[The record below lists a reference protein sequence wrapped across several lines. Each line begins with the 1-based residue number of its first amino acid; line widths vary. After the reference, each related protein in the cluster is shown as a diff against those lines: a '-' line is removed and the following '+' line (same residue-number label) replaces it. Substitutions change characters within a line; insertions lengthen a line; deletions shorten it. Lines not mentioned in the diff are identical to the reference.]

1 MNRFGARRIT
11 LEWWLVVILSS
22 MIVLAL
28 IQGRIGER
36 LDGLVYDQLLQLAR
50 HDPDPAIL
58 LVTIDS
64 QSLQEAGRWP
74 WPRDRH
80 AALIERLADAGA
92 RAIAYDVLFVEPS
105 PQDDALARAMQRAG
119 SVYLPHLLDSP
130 GWDGARFQ
138 LLPPVPPLRAAAAGL
153 GHVNLRADADGRIRR
168 VDLVERDGARKWP
181 HLMAALGRDL
191 GDGGGADDP
200 PTGRVLIPF
209 AGPAGTYPALSAAA
223 VLRGEAPAELV
234 RGRIVLVGASAQGL
248 GDRHPVPGA
257 GIEGVMPGVEIQ
269 ANLLD
274 ALLHDRLI
282 VEGGLAARIAAG
294 LLPLWLL
301 LLSLRR
307 LRPFANILLAVALS
321 ILVLAASA
329 VLLLSFRVW
338 IAPTPALIGLLLVYP
353 FWGWRRLSAVSAY
366 MVEEL
371 ERLRDEP
378 EGLASLRMMPSP
390 TDPVMRETMLLGETV
405 TQLRMTRRFLRDSMD
420 RLPDAF
426 FVLEPDGDIA
436 LANRS
441 AHDLLDAH
449 SIASAPPGFRD
460 LLAGLHRN
468 RPGDWRHWPPSDVG
482 DRFEATSRDDR
493 TFDVLIAP
501 FRDEAE
507 KTGGWVARLSDVTA
521 FKTAQRQRDD
531 MLRFLTHDI
540 RSPQAS
546 ILALTS
552 TAAPTQIAPD
562 LGAQIDRYAR
572 RTLEL
577 ADGVVHLARAELLA
591 YEPAPLDLVDLLKDA
606 IDELWPQLSQR
617 KMEIIIRG
625 DEADLPV
632 SGDASLLTRAII
644 NLIDNAIKYSP
655 PESRI
660 ECALGSATVAS
671 EPMAFCRISDQ
682 GEGVDGEKLASLFRR
697 FERRSASASVGSG
710 AGLGL
715 SFVETV
721 LARHGGD
728 VSVESERGRGS
739 AFTLR
744 LPLASARGA

>member
-11 LEWWLVVILSS
+11 MEWWLVAILSS
-22 MIVLAL
+22 VMVLGL

-36 LDGLVYDQLLQLAR
+36 LDGLVYDQLLQLAQ
-50 HDPDPAIL
+50 HEPDPAIL

-80 AALIERLADAGA
+80 ATLIERLADAGA
-92 RAIAYDVLFVEPS
+92 RAVAYDVLFVEPS
-105 PQDDALARAMQRAG
+105 PQDEVLAGAMRRSGA
-119 SVYLPHLLDSP
+119 VYLPHLLDSP
-130 GWDGARFQ
+130 GWDGTRFQ

-168 VDLVERDGARKWP
+168 IDLVERDGVRRWP
-181 HLMAALGRDL
+181 HLMSVLSRNL
-191 GDGGGADDP
+191 GDPSGADDR
-200 PTGRVLIPF
+200 PTEQVMIPF
-209 AGPAGTYPALSAAA
+209 AGPAGSYPALSAAS
-223 VLRGEAPAELV
+223 VLRGEIPTELV
-234 RGRIVLVGASAQGL
+234 RNRIVLVGASAQGL

-257 GIEGVMPGVEIQ
+257 GIEGVMPGIEIQ

-274 ALLHDRLI
+274 ALMHDRLI
-282 VEGGLAARIAAG
+282 VEASLAVRIAAG

-307 LRPFANILLAVALS
+307 LRPFANILLAIALAS
-321 ILVLAASA
+321 LVLAASA
-329 VLLLSFRVW
+329 AALLLLRIW
-338 IAPTPALIGLLLVYP
+338 IAPTPALIALLLIYP
-353 FWGWRRLSAVSAY
+353 FWGWRRLSSVSAY
-366 MVEEL
+366 MVDEL

-378 EGLASLRMMPSP
+378 EGLASLRQMPTP

-436 LANRS
+436 LANRGAQNLLGS
-441 AHDLLDAH
+441 AN
-449 SIASAPPGFRD
+449 APPGFRALLSGLRGAGDGD
-460 LLAGLHRN
+460 LS
-468 RPGDWRHWPPSDVG
+468 HWPPPDTG
-482 DRFEATSRDDR
+482 ARFEAVMPDTR

-501 FRDEAE
+501 FRDEDG
-507 KTGGWVARLSDVTA
+507 KTGGWIARLSDVTE

-552 TAAPTQIAPD
+552 TASPD
-562 LGAQIDRYAR
+562 QMEPALGVRIDHYAR

-577 ADGVVHLARAELLA
+577 ADGVVHLARAELLVF
-591 YEPAPLDLVDLLKDA
+591 EPAPLDLVDLLKNA
-606 IDELWPQLSQR
+606 IDEVWPQIAQR
-617 KMEIIIRG
+617 KMDVAIKG
-625 DEADLPV
+625 DERELPIK
-632 SGDASLLTRAII
+632 GEASLLTRTFI
-644 NLIDNAIKYSP
+644 NLLDNAIKYSP
-655 PESRI
+655 EGSRL
-660 ECALGSATVAS
+660 ECNLDREDADVG
-671 EPMAFCRISDQ
+671 PMASCSIRDKGKGIEPEIAATLFER
-682 GEGVDGEKLASLFRR
+682 FRR
-697 FERRSASASVGSG
+697 HAAADGQGG

-715 SFVETV
+715 SFVYKV
-721 LARHGGD
+721 VARHGGTIAI
-728 VSVESERGRGS
+728 ESTVGAGS
-739 AFTLR
+739 TFTLR
-744 LPLASARGA
+744 LPLEQPLD